1 MTILI
6 RFTVL
11 PLLAFGAA
19 FPATGL
25 AQSKPDLAPLSASAA
40 AAPLDYASVFADFR
54 SDKELPPVSW
64 KDSNAKVAQPH
75 KEHDEH
81 AGHDM
86 SAMAHGDHA
95 KPAAKPETNKK
106 DPHQGHQHKE

>member
-19 FPATGL
+19 FPAAAS
-25 AQSKPDLAPLSASAA
+25 AQGKPDLAPLSASAA
-40 AAPLDYASVFADFR
+40 AAPPAYVSVFADFR
-54 SDKELPPVSW
+54 SDKDLPPVSW

-75 KEHDEH
+75 DEH

-86 SAMAHGDHA
+86 SAMAHGEHA
-95 KPAAKPETNKK
+95 VHARPAAQPETNKQ